1 MQEKLMSILG
11 LATSRRFLVSVAATA
26 LMFFAKDI
34 FKLELTQEQAIE
46 YLDKVIVALT
56 VIASTFNIGTSIRE
70 HK

>member
-1 MQEKLMSILG
+1 MKEKL
-11 LATSRRFLVSVAATA
+11 LALLNLTTSRRFLVSVGATT

-34 FKLELTQEQAIE
+34 FKVELTQEQAAE
-46 YLDKVIVALT
+46 YMDKFIIALT

>member
-11 LATSRRFLVSVAATA
+11 LATSRRFLVSVVATS
-26 LMFFAKDI
+26 LVFFAKDI
-34 FKLELTQEQAIE
+34 FKIELTQEQAVE
-46 YLDKVIVALT
+46 YMDKFLVALT